1 MAPELKETI
10 VEDDSNPHIDDLHM
24 FSEPKADPWQ
34 PITRIDTS
42 RRGKPKAKMNLAQ
55 AQALV
60 YKAKIDHTVV
70 EDDSNPHIDDFNM
83 YSLAKAVPAER
94 GGENESV
101 ISGTTYTSE
110 PTTLDEEDSL
120 DE

>member
-1 MAPELKETI
+1 
-10 VEDDSNPHIDDLHM
+10 M
-24 FSEPKADPWQ
+24 FFILQIFLVIE

-42 RRGKPKAKMNLAQ
+42 RRRKPKAKMNLAQ

-83 YSLAKAVPAER
+83 YSLAKAVPAEVQR
-94 GGENESV
+94 ELFSFD
-101 ISGTTYTSE
+101 ILTS
-110 PTTLDEEDSL
+110 LVLFS
-120 DE
+120 